1 IFKAGNTIFCL
12 HKSIL
17 FMHSQTLE
25 TILTIP
31 SGVEGDGEDSNHA
44 IFLEGISRDEFEHFF
59 TTPYLPPLSLTNI
72 SGSTSQQHTIPSLT
86 AILKISQLWMI
97 KNSIVWVIT
106 NLGMLDLSPA
116 HKLELA
122 RKYSIPEWIPYAT
135 QALILSPLAKI
146 NEEDVSQ
153 LGLRVYVIIAKAHEM
168 IECKQKTLAAV
179 PPGLSLEPDLSCPA
193 NQHQHCREAW
203 I

>member
-1 IFKAGNTIFCL
+1 IFKAGDTIFRL

-44 IFLEGISRDEFEHFF
+44 IFLEGISRDEFEHF
-59 TTPYLPPLSLTNI
+59 I
-72 SGSTSQQHTIPSLT
+72 SWVYHVGSTSQQHTIPSLT
-86 AILKISQLWMI
+86 AILKISWLWMI
-97 KNSIVWVIT
+97 ENSIVWAIT

-122 RKYSIPEWIPYAT
+122 RKYSIPEWIPHAT

-146 NEEDVSQ
+146 NEEDVSR

-168 IECKQKTLAAV
+168 IECERKN
-179 PPGLSLEPDLSCPA
+179 PCSCTP
-193 NQHQHCREAW
+193 W
-203 I
+203 PFS